1 MKLPLEIIYSA
12 TLSAL
17 AFYGLHKGVDGA
29 KSLLV
34 LLLWMRAAFG
44 AILFLCGCVETE
56 KQAKMVYE
64 ASLKRGWTMTA
75 QLIVRRITSAG
86 LAGCVA
92 WYGMPVLASFLFA
105 SETIR
110 YMTIDALM
118 RIGEENI

>member
-34 LLLWMRAAFG
+34 LLLWMRAASG
-44 AILFLCGCVETE
+44 PILFLCFCVETE

-75 QLIVRRITSAG
+75 QLIVGRMTSVG
-86 LAGCVA
+86 LACCVA

-118 RIGEENI
+118 RIGEENK